1 MLSKKML
8 NYIQFMVGGL
18 GFEDNTFRYS
28 LPIYEMNE
36 NIPDVLEELFIE
48 LGITEYPF
56 VEEE

>member
-1 MLSKKML
+1 ML